1 MKSYVVETMA
11 GEVVT
16 AHRIVTA
23 ETPLDAARIGTG
35 REVHERRDEMEWVR
49 VTEEADAAVFW
60 FAFK

>member
-11 GEVVT
+11 GEAVT
-16 AHRIVTA
+16 ALRIVVA

-35 REVHERRDEMEWVR
+35 REVHVRRQEMEWVR
-49 VTEEADAAVFW
+49 VTDESDAAVFW